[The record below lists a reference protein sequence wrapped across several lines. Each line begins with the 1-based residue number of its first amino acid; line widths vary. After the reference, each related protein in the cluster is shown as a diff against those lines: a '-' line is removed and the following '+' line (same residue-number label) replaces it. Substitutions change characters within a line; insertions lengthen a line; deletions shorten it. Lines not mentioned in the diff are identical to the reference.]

1 MISGPRARWLAMAM
15 AVGALSVLAAWLDSR
30 SGWIAPA
37 FDFVAHQFYEVPL
50 LARLRRPSQL
60 VLTRWHLAVF
70 SAYVTMGL
78 AVGAW
83 LSRHARAWVAIFGVA
98 YVLRAAIWICGSNL
112 PLVPGD
118 SSHYVEV
125 ATSVLRGEG
134 PVKHYVE
141 SFFEDYRR
149 IREGVGVLDDW
160 ATPLDA
166 YVRAA
171 AMRLAGVSP
180 DDPVE
185 LRFAVAK
192 ACSFVLNLLALPALY
207 GFARRRFGPRVGLWA
222 MAVLTVLPVHA
233 IYAGFVLR
241 ESLVVLTAIL
251 AVWTLT
257 EVWQAERLGAWSW
270 ALAAL
275 AGLCGGLAI
284 LARTTAL
291 ALVAAAGLYF
301 VLRRSRRQPVA
312 MFIWMGAIGLAIL
325 PWALATYREYGR
337 PFYSYTSYFE
347 YNFSWTVHHYE
358 RGNTRAAQFYTAAN
372 APEIVRVKIKSLLI
386 IVVFSTMIV
395 GLPVVAGF
403 FGRLRSRGRPGRE
416 TDLLVGAIA
425 LVFVLA
431 TLKSVADV
439 TQVAQL
445 GRYYAP
451 VYVLMLP
458 TAVAGI
464 IEWSG
469 LRRIG
474 RSVVPWLAAGYVA
487 LIWADPTWAYD
498 ASWLGKRFQLHWPAI
513 REAGDWIR
521 KNPDRVPPTAR
532 IMTWFPWELRV
543 ASDRTTVLMPRNYH
557 PRRIEEVIRQYGV
570 THFLWGS
577 FEPPPYDEI
586 NPESWAGRLD
596 RLRVEVGLT
605 AEREVFR
612 SREDPFFPVR
622 LYRLR

>member
-1 MISGPRARWLAMAM
+1 MVKPPVRMVGLAL
-15 AVGALSVLAAWLDSR
+15 AVGAVAILAAWLDHR
-30 SGWIAPA
+30 FGWIEPA

-60 VLTRWHLAVF
+60 LLTRWHLAILATYLVL
-70 SAYVTMGL
+70 GL
-78 AVGAW
+78 AIGPW
-83 LSRHARAWVAIFGVA
+83 LSRHARAWMTVFGIA
-98 YVLRAAIWICGSNL
+98 YALRAAIWICGSNL

-149 IREGVGVLDDW
+149 IREDRGVLDDW

-166 YVRAA
+166 YARAL
-171 AMRLAGVSP
+171 AMRIAGVPADAPPEARYAAS
-180 DDPVE
+180 
-185 LRFAVAK
+185 K
-192 ACSFVLNLLALPALY
+192 ACSFILNLLGLPALY
-207 GFARRRFGPRVGLWA
+207 GFARRRFGPRVALWS
-222 MAVLTVLPVHA
+222 MAVMAVLPVHA
-233 IYAGFVLR
+233 LYAGFILR
-241 ESLVVLTAIL
+241 ESLVVLTSIL

-257 EVWQAERLGAWSW
+257 EVWQAEKTGARAW
-270 ALAAL
+270 ALAVL
-275 AGLCGGLAI
+275 AGLCAGLAI

-301 VLRRSRRQPVA
+301 ILRRARRQPVA
-312 MFIWMGAIGLAIL
+312 LLLWAGAIGLTIL
-325 PWALATYREYGR
+325 PWALATYFEYGR

-358 RGNTRAAQFYTAAN
+358 RGNTEPSQYYTAAN

-386 IVVFSTMIV
+386 IAVYSTMIV

-403 FGRLRSRGRPGRE
+403 LGRLRTRGQPGRE
-416 TDLLVGAIA
+416 ADRLVALIA
-425 LVFVLA
+425 VVFVLA

-451 VYVLMLP
+451 LYVLMLP
-458 TAVAGI
+458 TAVAGL
-464 IEWSG
+464 IEWLA
-469 LRRIG
+469 LRRI
-474 RSVVPWLAAGYVA
+474 RRAVVPWLAAGYLA
-487 LIWADPTWAYD
+487 MIWADPTWAYD
-498 ASWLGKRFQLHWPAI
+498 ASWLTKRFQLHWPAI

-521 KNPDRVPPTAR
+521 HNPRAVPPTAR
-532 IMTWFPWELRV
+532 VMTWFPWELRV

-586 NPESWAGRLD
+586 NPESWATRLD
-596 RLRVEVGLT
+596 RLRVELGLT

-612 SREDPFFPVR
+612 SKGDPFFPVR

>member
-1 MISGPRARWLAMAM
+1 MAQPRARHVAPALI
-15 AVGALSVLAAWLDSR
+15 VGAAAILAAWLDVR
-30 SGWIAPA
+30 YGWIAPA
-37 FDFVAHQFYEVPL
+37 YDSVAHQFYEVPL

-60 VLTRWHLAVF
+60 VLTRWHLAIF
-70 SAYVTMGL
+70 SAYLALGL
-78 AVGAW
+78 ALGPW
-83 LSRHARAWVAIFGVA
+83 LSRHGRAWLAILGVG

-118 SSHYVEV
+118 SCHYIEV

-141 SFFEDYRR
+141 SFFADYPR
-149 IREGVGVLDDW
+149 IREGRGVLDDW

-166 YVRAA
+166 DTRAL
-171 AMRLAGVSP
+171 AMRIVGVSP
-180 DDPVE
+180 DDPPEV
-185 LRFAVAK
+185 RFAAAK
-192 ACSFVLNLLALPALY
+192 ACSFALNLLALPALY
-207 GFARRRFGPRVGLWA
+207 GFARRRFGPRVALWA
-222 MAVLTVLPVHA
+222 MAALAVLPVHA

-241 ESLVVLTAIL
+241 ESLVVLTSIL

-257 EVWQAERLGAWSW
+257 EVWQAERKGVMSW
-270 ALAAL
+270 ALAVL

-291 ALVAAAGLYF
+291 ALVAAAGLSF
-301 VLRRSRRQPVA
+301 VLTRSRRQFIALVLWLGA
-312 MFIWMGAIGLAIL
+312 MSLTIL
-325 PWALATYREYGR
+325 PWSLATSREYGR

-358 RGNTRAAQFYTAAN
+358 KGNTLPSQFYTAAN

-386 IVVFSTMIV
+386 IVVYSTMIV
-395 GLPVVAGF
+395 GWPIVAGF

-416 TDLLVGAIA
+416 TDLLIGAIA

-431 TLKSVADV
+431 TLKSIADV

-458 TAVAGI
+458 TAVAGL
-464 IEWSG
+464 IEWAG
-469 LRRIG
+469 ARRIRRG
-474 RSVVPWLAAGYVA
+474 VVPWLAAGYLA
-487 LIWADPTWAYD
+487 MIWADPTWAYD
-498 ASWLGKRFQLHWPAI
+498 ASWLTRRYQLHWPAI
-513 REAGDWIR
+513 REAGEWIR
-521 KNPDRVPPTAR
+521 EHPDRVPTTAR

-543 ASDRTTVLMPRNYH
+543 AGDRTTVLMPRNYN

-586 NPESWAGRLD
+586 NPESWANRLD
-596 RLRVEVGLT
+596 RLRVELSLT
-605 AEREVFR
+605 ADREVFR

-622 LYRLR
+622 LYRVR

>member
-1 MISGPRARWLAMAM
+1 MATPRARMLAIALALGAI
-15 AVGALSVLAAWLDSR
+15 AVLGAWLDIR
-30 SGWIAPA
+30 FGWIAPA

-60 VLTRWHLAVF
+60 VLTRWHLAIF
-70 SAYVTMGL
+70 SAYLALGL
-78 AVGAW
+78 AIAPW
-83 LSRHARAWVAIFGVA
+83 LSRHARGWLAVFGVA
-98 YVLRAAIWICGSNL
+98 YVIRAILWIIGSNL

-141 SFFEDYRR
+141 SFFDEYRR
-149 IREGVGVLDDW
+149 IIEGKGVLDDW

-171 AMRLAGVSP
+171 AMWVAGVSP
-180 DDPVE
+180 DDPPE
-185 LRFAVAK
+185 TRFAVAK
-192 ACSFVLNLLALPALY
+192 ACSFVLNLLALPAFY
-207 GFARRRFGPRVGLWA
+207 GLARRRFGPRVALWS
-222 MAVLTVLPVHA
+222 MAVLAVLPVHA

-241 ESLVVLTAIL
+241 ESLVVLTSIV

-257 EVWQAERLGAWSW
+257 EVWQTEGRWAW
-270 ALAAL
+270 ALAGL

-291 ALVAAAGLYF
+291 ALVAAAGLVF
-301 VLRRSRRQPVA
+301 LLRRARRQPIALMIWVA
-312 MFIWMGAIGLAIL
+312 AMGLTIL
-325 PWALATYREYGR
+325 PWALATYREYRR

-358 RGNTRAAQFYTAAN
+358 RGNTRPEQFYTMAN
-372 APEIVRVKIKSLLI
+372 APEIVRVKVKSLLI
-386 IVVFSTMIV
+386 IVVYSTMIV

-403 FGRLRSRGRPGRE
+403 LCRLRWRGTPDHE
-416 TDLLVGAIA
+416 TDLLIAAIA
-425 LVFVLA
+425 VVFVLA

-464 IEWSG
+464 IEWLG
-469 LRRIG
+469 RWRIP
-474 RSVVPWLAAGYVA
+474 RAVVPWLAAGYLA
-487 LIWADPTWAYD
+487 MIWADPSWAYD
-498 ASWLGKRFQLHWPAI
+498 ASWLTKRFQLHWTAI
-513 REAGDWIR
+513 RETGDWIR
-521 KNPDRVPPTAR
+521 KNPERVPPTAR

-586 NPESWAGRLD
+586 NPESWATRLD
-596 RLRVEVGLT
+596 RLRVELGLT
-605 AEREVFR
+605 ADREVFR